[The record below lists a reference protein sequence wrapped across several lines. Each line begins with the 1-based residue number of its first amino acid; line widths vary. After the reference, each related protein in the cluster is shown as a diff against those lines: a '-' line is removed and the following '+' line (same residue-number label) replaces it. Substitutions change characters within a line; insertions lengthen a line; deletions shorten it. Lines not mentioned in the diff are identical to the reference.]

1 MFGLGVVR
9 GEFKLRGGHID
20 VPDSPGDCV
29 IRAVASAASF
39 DTGNPKRD
47 QIVRSSAYLD
57 AGEHPDLDFVADA
70 VHSDG
75 DGSVVDGTLTAHG
88 VAAPLRIT
96 IDAVDAAGDEVSLH
110 ASAQVDRHAHGIT
123 AGRGIAGRRL
133 AIEIAAVATPE

>member
-1 MFGLGVVR
+1 MFGLGRVR
-9 GEFKLRGGHID
+9 GEFKLRDGHID
-20 VPDSPGDCV
+20 VTDSPGDCV
-29 IRAVASAASF
+29 VRAVASAASF

-47 QIVRSSAYLD
+47 RTVRSSTYLD
-57 AGEHPDLDFVADA
+57 SGKHPDLDFVADA

-75 DGSVVDGTLTAHG
+75 DTPVVDGTLTAHG

-96 IDAVDAAGDEVSLH
+96 IDAIDAAAGELSLH
-110 ASAQVDRHAHGIT
+110 ASAQVDRHVHGIT